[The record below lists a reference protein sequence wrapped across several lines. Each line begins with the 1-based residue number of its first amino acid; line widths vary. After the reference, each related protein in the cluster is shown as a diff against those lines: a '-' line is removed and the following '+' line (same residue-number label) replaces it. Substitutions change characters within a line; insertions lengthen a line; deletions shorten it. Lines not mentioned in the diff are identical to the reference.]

1 MARSSDELVFAPL
14 GGVGEIGMNLALYG
28 FGDERRRQW
37 IIVDLGVAFAGDDL
51 PGVDLILPDIRYPVE
66 IRKNILGIVLTHAH
80 EDHFGAMLDLWPR
93 LKLPVYATPFTAAL
107 LQAKRESE
115 PGAPIIPVNIVPL
128 GGRFTLGPFEI
139 ELVSMAHSIPE
150 SNALIIRTPLGTVLH
165 TGDWKID
172 PNPIIGPPTDEAKLR
187 ALGDTGCLALIGD
200 STNAVRD
207 GRSPSETD
215 VARSLAELI
224 HSAPARVA
232 VTTFASNVAR
242 MRAVALAAA
251 ACDREVVLV
260 GRSMERIAQVARE
273 TGYLDGVKDFRS
285 VDIYGHLPPDKVVAL
300 CTGSQGEARAALS
313 RIAADDHPDVAFS
326 RGDRVIFS
334 SRAIP
339 GNEKLVTRVINGLVN
354 QGIEVITDRTHLV
367 HVSGHP
373 RRDELADILGWVRP
387 RIVVPVHGEALHMAE
402 HGELARKAGVGKVV
416 PCRDGDLVRLAPG
429 DPGIIDEVPSG
440 RLYKDGSLLIDA
452 AQRTV
457 ADRRRL
463 GFAGLVSIALAL
475 TDKGELAADPEVQLI
490 GIPETA
496 ADGSVMS
503 EIVYD
508 AVLETFESLPKPRRR
523 DPDAVAESVRRAA
536 RAKIAARWNKKP
548 ICHVQV
554 LEV

>member
-1 MARSSDELVFAPL
+1 MRS
-14 GGVGEIGMNLALYG
+14 
-28 FGDERRRQW
+28 RQ
-37 IIVDLGVAFAGDDL
+37 
-51 PGVDLILPDIRYPVE
+51 
-66 IRKNILGIVLTHAH
+66 
-80 EDHFGAMLDLWPR
+80 
-93 LKLPVYATPFTAAL
+93 
-107 LQAKRESE
+107 
-115 PGAPIIPVNIVPL
+115 
-128 GGRFTLGPFEI
+128 
-139 ELVSMAHSIPE
+139 
-150 SNALIIRTPLGTVLH
+150 
-165 TGDWKID
+165 
-172 PNPIIGPPTDEAKLR
+172 
-187 ALGDTGCLALIGD
+187 
-200 STNAVRD
+200 
-207 GRSPSETD
+207 
-215 VARSLAELI
+215 
-224 HSAPARVA
+224 
-232 VTTFASNVAR
+232 
-242 MRAVALAAA
+242 AAA

-273 TGYLDGVKDFRS
+273 TGYLDGIKDFRS

-339 GNEKLVTRVINGLVN
+339 GNEKLVTRVINGLIN

-373 RRDELADILGWVRP
+373 RRDELADMLGWVRP

-402 HGELARKAGVGKVV
+402 HGELARRAGVGKVV
-416 PCRDGDLVRLAPG
+416 QCRDGDLVRLAPG

-475 TDKGELAADPEVQLI
+475 TDNGELAADPEVQLI

-496 ADGSVMS
+496 ADGSVMA

-508 AVLETFESLPKPRRR
+508 AVLETFELLPKPRRR
-523 DPDAVAESVRRAA
+523 DPDSVAELVRRAA

-548 ICHVQV
+548 ICHVQI